1 MGKLFS
7 PGCPMLLAY
16 AVEGPRLIALP
27 AADLAAALWIDLEY
41 PTPQETAAVQALG
54 PEIPS
59 LADMEE
65 IELSN
70 RLYRQDGRTYLTVLL
85 NGETASGQQAS
96 GPVTFILTPERLISV
111 RHHRPRP
118 FHSWPGHPDLP
129 ENAVCRPFDILLGL
143 AREIIGRQADLLE
156 GVGKS
161 LDLAGREVFEPRI
174 ETRITRLRDLLQ
186 RIAAENERIGRVRLG
201 LLTLDRALG
210 FLEAGPKS
218 ADPAL
223 AEAMGA
229 LRRDITALEVHAD
242 FLTARTEMA
251 SDLTLGMINI
261 GQTQTTKTVS
271 VVAVIFMPPTLIASI
286 YGMNFD
292 LMPELHWRFGYPA
305 TLLGMV
311 ASAVLSWA
319 LFKWRRWL

>member
-1 MGKLFS
+1 
-7 PGCPMLLAY
+7 MLHAY
-16 AVEGPRLIALP
+16 RTEGPRLLALP
-27 AADLAAALWIDLEY
+27 PDQLAQALWIDLER
-41 PTPQETAAVQALG
+41 PSEAEAESVTTLG
-54 PEIPS
+54 PEVPT

-70 RLYRQDGRTYLTVLL
+70 RLYRQDGNSYLTILL
-85 NGETASGQQAS
+85 NGETAPGVQAS
-96 GPVTFILTPERLISV
+96 GPVTFILTPERLVTV
-111 RHHRPRP
+111 RHHAPRP
-118 FHSWPGHPDLP
+118 FQTWPTHPDLP
-129 ENAVCRPFDILLGL
+129 EDSPCRPLDILLGL
-143 AREIIGRQADLLE
+143 AREIVGRQADLLE

-174 ETRITRLRDLLQ
+174 ETRIERLRALLA
-186 RIAAENERIGRVRLG
+186 RIATENERLGRVRLG

-210 FLEAGPKS
+210 FLGTGPK
-218 ADPAL
+218 PATP
-223 AEAMGA
+223 AQTEALDA

-292 LMPELHWRFGYPA
+292 LMPELHRPWGYPA
-305 TLLGMV
+305 ALLAML
-311 ASAVLSWA
+311 ASALGSWA
-319 LFKWRRWL
+319 LFKWQRWL

>member
-1 MGKLFS
+1 MLF
-7 PGCPMLLAY
+7 AY
-16 AVEGPRLIALP
+16 ATDGAHLRPVP
-27 AADLAAALWIDLEY
+27 AADLTPALWIDLER
-41 PTPQETAAVQALG
+41 PTPEEVAAVTALG
-54 PEIPS
+54 PEIPT

-70 RLYRQDGRTYLTVLL
+70 RLYRQQGRTYLTILL
-85 NGETASGQQAS
+85 NGETAPGVQAS
-96 GPVTFILTPERLISV
+96 GPVTFILSPTLLVTV
-111 RHHRPRP
+111 RHHAPRP
-118 FHSWPGHPDLP
+118 FQTWPTHPDLP
-129 ENAVCRPFDILLGL
+129 EDAACRPFDILLGL

-156 GVGKS
+156 AVS
-161 LDLAGREVFEPRI
+161 RALDLSGHQVFEPRI
-174 ETRITRLRDLLQ
+174 ETRIERLRDLLK

-210 FLEAGPKS
+210 FLEAGPKTI
-218 ADPAL
+218 DPAT
-223 AEAMGA
+223 AEAMAA

-292 LMPELHWRFGYPA
+292 LMPELHHPWGYPLA
-305 TLLGMV
+305 LLAML
-311 ASAVLSWA
+311 ASAAGSWA
-319 LFKWRRWL
+319 LFKWQRWL